1 MRELK
6 ILAVV
11 VALTLITYW
20 GVEPFAHSQMHPHV
34 SPANFDFATAD
45 KESAKEGIE
54 KAKTALAEA
63 EKSLEKAKE
72 NTKAAAEKSV
82 KGAQA
87 TLDEKVE
94 FQKTINAFWATNEE
108 AIKATGDIANGEM
121 LVTTNCI
128 ACHSIESKGFPPIMD
143 NVSAG
148 AAYGVT
154 PPDLGSAGKLYTKE
168 YLVAFISNPA
178 LASKTSHKFVDGKV
192 HPMPG
197 YDWMPAQEIADM
209 VAYLKSIAPKEMSN
223 KEVFVDACQRCHGIK
238 YADMKNGTMSSFT
251 AHHDIKTYMGKL
263 PPDLS
268 QYIRSRGADYLN
280 TFINDPQKQ
289 LEGTAMPRVGL
300 SQDSQEQVISYLEE
314 IGDSKKAQ
322 REELGPKFLIYL
334 VIFAI
339 FAFLW
344 KASRWRDVH

>member
-34 SPANFDFATAD
+34 APADFKFSD
-45 KESAKEGIE
+45 VQEDIK
-54 KAKTALAEA
+54 
-63 EKSLEKAKE
+63 
-72 NTKAAAEKSV
+72 
-82 KGAQA
+82 
-87 TLDEKVE
+87 D
-94 FQKTINAFWATNEE
+94 
-108 AIKATGDIANGEM
+108 IKALQGNAANGEV
-121 LVTTNCI
+121 LVTSNCT
-128 ACHSIESKGFPPIMD
+128 ACHSIEAKGFPKVMD
-143 NVSAG
+143 NASSA

-154 PPDLGSAGKLYTKE
+154 PPDLSSAGKLYDGD
-168 YLVAFISNPA
+168 YLAAFIKNPA
-178 LASKTSHKFVDGKV
+178 IASKVAHKFEDGRV
-192 HPMPG
+192 HPMPS
-197 YDWMPAQEIADM
+197 YDYMQPQEIADM
-209 VAYLKSIAPKEMSN
+209 VAFLKSIAPKEMTN
-223 KEVFVDACQRCHGIK
+223 KEVFTDACQRCHGIK
-238 YADMKNGTMSSFT
+238 YADMKGGSMAAFT
-251 AHHDIKTYMGKL
+251 PKADIKPYMGKL

-268 QYIRSRGADYLN
+268 QAIRSKGHEYLE
-280 TFINDPQKQ
+280 TFINNPQKH

-300 SQDSQEQVISYLEE
+300 NEEAQAQVVAYLEE

-344 KASRWRDVH
+344 KASKWRDVH